1 MQKVYIMS
9 GALNDFIMDQRRE
22 AEEFS
27 KKPGCFMGM
36 LPAPSETKYWSER
49 VPSGSL
55 EEYKRIE
62 LEESAYY
69 MAADAMSKSYARS
82 LDLASMSD
90 ADLHQLCDAMAAL
103 IKADAEEEQMRE
115 EAEQNHFDSLA
126 ADLNVDRDTL
136 DRWMENA

>member
-1 MQKVYIMS
+1 MEKALVDYIL
-9 GALNDFIMDQRRE
+9 AQHAE
-22 AEEFS
+22 ADEFM
-27 KKPGCFMGM
+27 KTPGNWMGKM
-36 LPAPSETKYWSER
+36 PAPTETKYWSER
-49 VPSGSL
+49 VPSGTL

-69 MAADAMSKSYARS
+69 MAADGMSKGYARS

-90 ADLHQLCDAMAAL
+90 EDLHQLCDAMATL

-126 ADLNVDRDTL
+126 ADLNVDRNTL
-136 DRWMENA
+136 DRWMESA

>member
-1 MQKVYIMS
+1 MYKLDKGLVDLIN
-9 GALNDFIMDQRRE
+9 AQRAE

-27 KKPGCFMGM
+27 KQPGCFMGM
-36 LPAPSETKYWSER
+36 MPAATELSYWESR
-49 VPSGSL
+49 VPSGTL
-55 EEYKRIE
+55 KEYERIE

-90 ADLHQLCDAMAAL
+90 ADLHQLCDAMATL
-103 IKADAEEEQMRE
+103 MEADAQEEQMRE

-136 DRWMENA
+136 DRWMESA